1 MVERKDI
8 SDMSF
13 EEFFKKSDE
22 EGSDKNVKAKGPV
35 EATVASDED
44 SGFGNSTPKI
54 NYKDGRF
61 VLYVPRYRGRGPFN
75 TAVEFESGVMP
86 VSRLDSVRI
95 RDYRLTRP
103 TTIDLTEIGVSP
115 LESFNLL
122 IDGKQAYS
130 NKECD
135 LMFFNTAGLPVGRA
149 TGETIVVHKKG
160 IRLALNKASL
170 LKTESIGNI
179 TISCFDVVAGGFV
192 GIEAEEPA
200 SPAHDTI
207 DSHSGVKPF
216 KDDSK
221 SVKEASSGPGDA
233 PSGPAKAQE
242 SGSVAK
248 KKPKS
253 KEASGAEAAKKRVKK
268 PAVKASISL
277 SPGDKDAS
285 ISMAGEVMPLY
296 AEPPSVAV
304 VIEGCEPSECSIS
317 VSDSAG
323 NLVYGRLPV
332 ESGRMELRTGSAKGH
347 LVVSVEKDEK
357 VLCSASY
364 FLIPDFSCSYSGK
377 GDIPEDTSI
386 RFTMFETEYAKD
398 IYDDDLEGPYTYK
411 DTVFNVL
418 WSVPVVTY
426 DLGEGPRPYEQL
438 VLDADELRSSMLVVK
453 VRGAKK
459 KKMYFGPE
467 SGKKEDISKDWDADS
482 IHINLPPLL
491 DQVYASTKA
500 YCFFI
505 SINSSPNRKF
515 ILVRNPESVKAAVEG
530 DKIMVEAFGNRSEYV
545 CRIYLQDKSF
555 VDTALSE
562 GKSEVSIP
570 AGAVEAEIIERFR
583 GEMRRI
589 TPVKVRHLPFV
600 IKIAGDMWLYV
611 SKDKRIPIPE
621 NLFKNGVPDLD
632 AVAVWHKKIVTMN
645 SELKVVPLKE
655 MQAAFVQY
663 MG

>member
-13 EEFFKKSDE
+13 EEFFKKTDE
-22 EGSDKNVKAKGPV
+22 EDSGKNDKAKAPAV
-35 EATVASDED
+35 ATAASDED

-54 NYKDGRF
+54 NFKDGRF
-61 VLYVPRYRGRGPFN
+61 VLYVPRYRGKGPFN
-75 TAVEFESGVMP
+75 AAVEFDSGVMP

-115 LESFNLL
+115 LEGFSLL
-122 IDGKQAYS
+122 IDGKQAYA

-135 LMFFNTAGLPVGRA
+135 LMLFNAAGLPVGRA
-149 TGETIVVHKKG
+149 AGETIVVYKKG

-170 LKTESIGNI
+170 LKTESIGSI
-179 TISCFDVVAGGFV
+179 TISRFDVVAGGFV
-192 GIEAEEPA
+192 GIEAEESS
-200 SPAHDTI
+200 SPAHSRPDARPGT
-207 DSHSGVKPF
+207 SQ
-216 KDDSK
+216 SK
-221 SVKEASSGPGDA
+221 ADESAS
-233 PSGPAKAQE
+233 KAQSGHGDVPSSPAAMQE
-242 SGSVAK
+242 SVSAPK
-248 KKPKS
+248 KKTKP
-253 KEASGAEAAKKRVKK
+253 KEASGTQASKKRVKK

-296 AEPPSVAV
+296 IEPPSAAIEV
-304 VIEGCEPSECSIS
+304 EGCDPSECMVS
-317 VSDSAG
+317 VTDSAG
-323 NLVYGRLPV
+323 KLAYGRLPV

-364 FLIPDFSCSYSGK
+364 FLIPDFACSYSGK

-386 RFTMFETEYAKD
+386 RFTMFETEYSKD
-398 IYDDDLEGPYTYK
+398 IYDDDLEGPYSFG
-411 DTVFNVL
+411 DTAFNVL
-418 WSVPVVTY
+418 WAVPVVTY
-426 DLGEGPRPYEQL
+426 DLGEGPKPYEQL

-491 DQVYASTKA
+491 DQVYASTKT

-515 ILVRNPESVKAAVEG
+515 IQVRNPESVKAAVEG
-530 DKIMVEAFGNRSEYV
+530 DMILVEAFGNRSEYV

-562 GKSEVSIP
+562 GRNEVPIP
-570 AGAVEAEIIERFR
+570 ADAVEAEVIEKFR
-583 GEMRRI
+583 GEMRRT

-600 IKIAGDMWLYV
+600 SKIAGDMWLYV

-632 AVAVWHKKIVTMN
+632 AVAAWHKKIITMN

-655 MQAAFVQY
+655 MQAAFTQFKS
-663 MG
+663 